1 MSSVFEDG
9 RITAMLGPTNTGKT
23 YFAIERMLGHASGM
37 IGFPLRLL
45 ARENYERVVSLKG
58 KNAVALITG
67 EEKIL
72 PPHARYFICTVE
84 SMPVDRVVDF
94 LAIDEI
100 QLCGDRERGHVFT
113 DRLLHARGRQET
125 MFLGS
130 DIIRPLIRKLVPK
143 AEIVGRQRMSRLTYT
158 GPRKLTRLPRRTAI
172 VAFSAADVYVL
183 AEIVRRQ
190 RGGAAVVLGALSPRA
205 RNAQVAMYQE
215 GEVDYLIA
223 TDAIGMG
230 LNMDVDHVAFAE
242 DMKFDGRAPRRL
254 TPPEMAQIAG
264 RAGRHMND
272 GAFGV
277 TGDCP
282 PLDEEMVEAL
292 ESHRFDPLRHVFWRN
307 HRLSFRSLGDLQ
319 RALGLH
325 SDQPHMIRK
334 RDGEDHR
341 TLESLARMEAV
352 VDRATGPD
360 RVRLLWD
367 ICQIPDFRKTMS
379 ESHANL
385 LAKIYFDLTDG
396 PHCLETDWVANQV
409 SRFDR
414 TDGDIDTLV
423 NRIAHIRTWTY
434 ITHRA
439 DWVSDPVHWQAQTR
453 AVEDRLS
460 DALHDKLTQRFVD
473 KRAALFLRK
482 LKDGGNL
489 AAAVKTDSTVVVE
502 GHAVGH
508 MEGLKFVP
516 DVVDST
522 NAKPVLAAA
531 RKVLPEELARRTG
544 QIEAAENAAFS
555 IGPKG
560 TLIWLGAEIASLEAG
575 ADILSPQIRVVNE
588 ELVDGEMRKR
598 IETRLRTWLTGEM
611 EERLGPLLAIR
622 TAELEGAA
630 RGIGFQVLEGIGGVS
645 ADQIGGLRRDLDDEQ
660 RKSLARLG
668 IRFGTETVFLPVL
681 LKPKVVEF
689 RAMLWSVFS
698 GQFPE
703 EGPPPAGRVMITRAE
718 DASDAF
724 YLAIG
729 YKRVGGHAVRADM
742 LERVAQMV
750 RQAAREGA
758 FAISADMLS
767 LAGVGHEAMAEILK
781 DLGYRRGEDVE
792 EQPRFIARR
801 RQEQKRRP
809 EGARKT
815 EQKGKSEAGDKAE
828 HGDKPERARK
838 PGKAAQD
845 GSGEKRDRNAG
856 AKGGQKGGPR
866 KPKGQGD
873 RPKRQNSGPK
883 VISSNGPAMRPED
896 SPFAILQ
903 QLKLAK

>member
-1 MSSVFEDG
+1 MRSVFENG

-23 YFAIERMLGHASGM
+23 YFAIERMLAHASGM

-45 ARENYERVVSLKG
+45 ARENYDRIVAIKG

-72 PPHARYFICTVE
+72 PPHARFFICTVE
-84 SMPVDRVVDF
+84 SMPVDRLVDF

-143 AEIVGRQRMSRLTYT
+143 AEIIGRHRLSRLTYT

-183 AEIVRRQ
+183 AEIIRRQ

-242 DMKFDGRAPRRL
+242 DMKFDGRIPRRL

-272 GAFGV
+272 GTFGV

-292 ESHRFDPLRHVFWRN
+292 ESHRFESLRHVYWRN
-307 HRLSFRSLGDLQ
+307 HRMSFRSINDLL
-319 RALGLH
+319 RSLGLH
-325 SDQPHMIRK
+325 SNQPHMIRK

-341 TLESLARMEAV
+341 ALESLVRMEKV
-352 VDRATGPD
+352 VERAKD
-360 RVRLLWD
+360 IDHVRLLWD

-379 ESHANL
+379 ESHTNL
-385 LAKIYFDLTDG
+385 LAKIYLDLTDG
-396 PHCLETDWVANQV
+396 PQSLDSDWVANQV
-409 SRFDR
+409 TRLDR

-439 DWVSDPVHWQAQTR
+439 DWVRDPSHWQAQTR

-489 AAAVKTDSTVVVE
+489 AATVKPDSTVVVE
-502 GHAVGH
+502 GHSVGH
-508 MEGLKFVP
+508 MKGLKFVP
-516 DVVDST
+516 DVEDRA
-522 NAKPVLAAA
+522 NAKPVLTAV
-531 RKVLPEELARRTG
+531 RRVLPEELARRTG
-544 QIEAAENAAFS
+544 QIEAANNAAFS

-560 TLIWLGAEIASLEAG
+560 TVIWLGAEIACLEAG
-575 ADILSPQIRVVNE
+575 ADILTPQIRVVNE
-588 ELVDGEMRKR
+588 ELVDGEIRKR
-598 IETRLRTWLTGEM
+598 IETRLRTWLT
-611 EERLGPLLAIR
+611 EELEDRLGPLLAIK
-622 TAELEGAA
+622 TAELDGAA
-630 RGIGFQVLEGIGGVS
+630 RGIGFQVLEGIGGIS
-645 ADQIGGLRRDLDDEQ
+645 ADQISGLRRELDDEQ

-681 LKPKVVEF
+681 LKPKVMEF

-703 EGPPPAGRVMITRAE
+703 GGPPPAGRVMITRAE
-718 DASDAF
+718 DASDEF

-742 LERVAQMV
+742 LERVA
-750 RQAAREGA
+750 RIIREAARAGA
-758 FAISADMLS
+758 FAISPEMLS

-781 DLGYRRGEDVE
+781 DLGYRRGEDVDD
-792 EQPRFIARR
+792 QPRFIGRR
-801 RQEQKRRP
+801 RHEQKRRP
-809 EGARKT
+809 EGAQKVRQGGKKT
-815 EQKGKSEAGDKAE
+815 
-828 HGDKPERARK
+828 HGDTSERASKR
-838 PGKAAQD
+838 GNSGTAAQD
-845 GSGEKRDRNAG
+845 YAGEKRDRKSG
-856 AKGGQKGGPR
+856 PKGGHKSSPR
-866 KPKGQGD
+866 KPKRDDQ
-873 RPKRQNSGPK
+873 PK

-896 SPFAILQ
+896 SPFAVLQ

>member
-1 MSSVFEDG
+1 MSSSSQEG

-23 YFAIERMLGHASGM
+23 YFAIERMLGHATGM

-45 ARENYERVVSLKG
+45 ARENYDRVVALKG
-58 KNAVALITG
+58 RQAVALITG

-72 PPHARYFICTVE
+72 PPRARYFVCTVE
-84 SMPVDRVVDF
+84 SMPTDRFVDF
-94 LAIDEI
+94 LAVDEI
-100 QLCGDRERGHVFT
+100 QLCGDRERGHIFT

-143 AEIVGRQRMSRLTYT
+143 AEIVSRARLSKLTYT
-158 GPRKLTRLPRRTAI
+158 GPRKLTRLPRRSAI

-264 RAGRHMND
+264 RAGRYMND
-272 GAFGV
+272 GTFGV
-277 TGDCP
+277 TADCP

-292 ESHRFDPLRHVFWRN
+292 ENHSFDPLRHVYWRN
-307 HRLSFRSLGDLQ
+307 SRLSFGSLGLLRRSLEV
-319 RALGLH
+319 RSEA
-325 SDQPHMIRK
+325 PHVIRK
-334 RDGEDHR
+334 RDAEDQR
-341 TLESLARMEAV
+341 ALEAMARIEAV
-352 VDRATGPD
+352 QQRASSPD

-379 ESHANL
+379 ESHAQL
-385 LAKIYFDLTDG
+385 LSKIFFDLTDG
-396 PHCLETDWVANQV
+396 PERLATDWVASQV
-409 SRFDR
+409 KRFDR

-434 ITHRA
+434 ITHRG
-439 DWVSDPVHWQAQTR
+439 DWVSDPAHWQAQTR

-473 KRAALFLRK
+473 KRAALFMRK
-482 LKDGGNL
+482 LKDGGSL
-489 AAAVKTDSTVVVE
+489 SAAVKSDSTVVVE

-516 DVVDST
+516 DVVDSA
-522 NAKPVLAAA
+522 NAKPVLTAA

-544 QIEAAENAAFS
+544 QIEAADNAAFS

-560 TLIWLGAEIASLEAG
+560 SVIWLGAEIAQLEAG
-575 ADILSPQIRVVNE
+575 ADILSPQIRVANE
-588 ELVDGEMRKR
+588 ELLDGEMRKR
-598 IETRLRTWLTGEM
+598 IETRLRAWLSGEI
-611 EERLGPLLAIR
+611 EERLGALTAIR
-622 TAELEGAA
+622 SAELEGAA
-630 RGIGFQVLEGIGGVS
+630 RGIAYQVLEGVGGVS
-645 ADQIGGLRRDLDDEQ
+645 ADKVSALRRDLDDEQ
-660 RKSLARLG
+660 RKALARLG

-681 LKPKVVEF
+681 LKPKAVEF
-689 RAMLWSVFS
+689 RAMLWSVYT

-703 EGPPPAGRVMITRAE
+703 GGPPPAGRVMVTRSE
-718 DASDAF
+718 DASDEF

-758 FAISADMLS
+758 FAISPDMLS
-767 LAGVGHEAMAEILK
+767 LAGVGHEAMAEILT
-781 DLGYRRGEDVE
+781 DLGYRRAEDVE
-792 EQPRFIARR
+792 GEPRFIARR
-801 RQEQKRRP
+801 REPKRRP
-809 EGARKT
+809 EGEKRAERGQQNGGRPK
-815 EQKGKSEAGDKAE
+815 QQAGD
-828 HGDKPERARK
+828 
-838 PGKAAQD
+838 
-845 GSGEKRDRNAG
+845 GEKRER
-856 AKGGQKGGPR
+856 KGGPR
-866 KPKGQGD
+866 KPKRREGG
-873 RPKRQNSGPK
+873 PKGPKGPK

-896 SPFAILQ
+896 SPFAVLQ